1 MKAHRVSFF
10 VFIALIIATVV
21 VFGLFFGVGY
31 DNPQGKYNAPEHTD
45 TLIVFM
51 YVMAAICILATV
63 LGALGNTIAS
73 LGGPKG
79 VNITGV
85 PDRAVSIVSV
95 VILIG
100 ILVGSW
106 AMASAEPLRL
116 PNGSFFSDAV
126 LLKVSDLFCYSLYA
140 LLAVTTL
147 ALVVNLSGIFKK

>member
-1 MKAHRVSFF
+1 MKAHKVSFF
-10 VFIALIIATVV
+10 VFFALIIATEV

-31 DNPQGKYNAPEHTD
+31 DNPQGKYNAPEHTG

-51 YVMAAICILATV
+51 YIMAAICILATV

-85 PDRAVSIVSV
+85 PDRAISIVSV
-95 VILIG
+95 VILVG

-106 AMASAEPLRL
+106 VMASAEPLRL
-116 PNGSFFSDAV
+116 PNGSFFSDAT

-140 LLAVTTL
+140 LLAVATL
-147 ALVVNLSGIFKK
+147 ALIVNLSGIFKK

>member
-1 MKAHRVSFF
+1 MKAHKVSFF

-31 DNPQGKYNAPEHTD
+31 DNPQGKYNAPEHTG

-51 YVMAAICILATV
+51 YIMAAICILATV

-85 PDRAVSIVSV
+85 PDRAISIVSV
-95 VILIG
+95 VILVG

-106 AMASAEPLRL
+106 VMASAEPLRL
-116 PNGSFFSDAV
+116 PNGSFFSDAT

-140 LLAVTTL
+140 LLAVATL
-147 ALVVNLSGIFKK
+147 ALIVNLSGIFKK